1 MSAKRIKGVE
11 ALRTLA
17 GRADHAAEPHRGYL
31 RLACLEMERS
41 RRGQERK
48 SAMDRV
54 RSIDDRFQE
63 IDVEQ
68 STLLRGLGLGVGDS
82 KGDGANSAG
91 RAAHPVAPP
100 CRKGSLTVMY

>member
-1 MSAKRIKGVE
+1 MSAKRTKGVE
-11 ALRTLA
+11 ALRTLS

-68 STLLRGLGLGVGDS
+68 ATLLRCLGVGGQ
-82 KGDGANSAG
+82 KGDSANSAG
-91 RAAHPVAPP
+91 RAAHPAAPP

>member
-17 GRADHAAEPHRGYL
+17 GRADHAAEPHRAYL
-31 RLACLEMERS
+31 RIACLEMERS

-48 SAMDRV
+48 SAMGRV
-54 RSIDDRFQE
+54 RNIDDRFQE
-63 IDVEQ
+63 IDLEQ
-68 STLLRGLGLGVGDS
+68 STLLRCLGVGDQ

-91 RAAHPVAPP
+91 RAAHLAAPP